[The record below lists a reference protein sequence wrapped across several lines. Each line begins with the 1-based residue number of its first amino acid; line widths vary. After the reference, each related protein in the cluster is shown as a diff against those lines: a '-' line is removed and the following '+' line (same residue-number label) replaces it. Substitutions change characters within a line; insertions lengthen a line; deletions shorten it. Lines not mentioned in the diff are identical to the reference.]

1 MSKLDNN
8 AATSAGSVA
17 ERFAYLDNARY
28 WVMLLVVIGH
38 TLTPFLDTDAARGLW
53 AWIYAF
59 HVPAFVF
66 LSGYAARNFRGK
78 PHQLRRMVGTLVIPF
93 LIIETTLQLITRHY
107 TGEPDPMKVLSPQW
121 LGWFLTALV
130 VWRLTTPLW
139 RAMKYPITVSILISL
154 LVPLTEVPNVLAL
167 PKVLG
172 FLPFYVAGMYMT
184 QERFERLSHTRARIA
199 GVLTLAIAF
208 AISHQI
214 APDRIASWLFWRHRY
229 GEAPLSAT
237 ALEGIWQRSQ
247 LLAVGF
253 LLTFAALSL
262 VPHKRSWTTAYGER
276 TLYAYLLHGYV
287 IILLEHEFGLFD
299 RLVDEGLPAVIGC
312 TIGAVIVANLL
323 MTPVVRMIF
332 RPIFEPKLTWL
343 FWPDSHDKPESDNRP
358 STQPEAAKTAD
369 KTSTSNETSSKPSS

>member
-1 MSKLDNN
+1 MSKLDDD
-8 AATSAGSVA
+8 AATSAGSAAA

-38 TLTPFLDTDAARGLW
+38 TLTPFLDTDAARGFW

-78 PHQLRRMVGTLVIPF
+78 PHQLRRMVGTLVIPY
-93 LIIETTLQLITRHY
+93 LIIETSLQLITRHY
-107 TGEPDPMKVLSPQW
+107 TGEPEPMKVLSPQW
-121 LGWFLTALV
+121 LGWFLAALV

-139 RAMKYPITVSILISL
+139 RAMKYPITVSILVSL

-184 QERFERLSHTRARIA
+184 KERFERLAHTRVRIA
-199 GVLTLAIAF
+199 GALTLAIAF
-208 AISHQI
+208 AVSHQI

-229 GEAPLSAT
+229 GEAPLDAT
-237 ALEGIWQRSQ
+237 ALEGMWQRSQ

-262 VPHKRSWTTAYGER
+262 VPHKRSWTTAYGAR

-287 IILLEHEFGLFD
+287 ILLLQYQFGLFD
-299 RLVDEGLPAVIGC
+299 RLLDESLPAVIAC
-312 TIGAVIVANLL
+312 TIGAVLVANIL
-323 MTPVVRMIF
+323 MTPVVRWIF
-332 RPIFEPKLTWL
+332 RPIFEPKLNWL
-343 FWPDSHDKPESDNRP
+343 FWPDSHDKPEKETEP
-358 STQPEAAKTAD
+358 STPPQAGATSRQPDRETRQGAA
-369 KTSTSNETSSKPSS
+369 E

>member
-1 MSKLDNN
+1 MSKPDN
-8 AATSAGSVA
+8 AAPSAGPA
-17 ERFAYLDNARY
+17 TERFAYLDNARY
-28 WVMLLVVIGH
+28 WVMLLVVVGH
-38 TLTPFLDTDAARGLW
+38 VLTPFLDTDAARGLW
-53 AWIYAF
+53 AWIYTF

-66 LSGYAARNFRGK
+66 VSGYAARNFRGK
-78 PHQLRRMVGTLVIPF
+78 PHQLRRIVGTLVIPY
-93 LIIETTLQLITRHY
+93 LIIETTLQLIMRHY

-184 QERFERLSHTRARIA
+184 RERFQRLAQLRVRIA
-199 GVLTLAIAF
+199 AVFTLAIAF

-237 ALEGIWQRSQ
+237 AFEGVWQRSQ

-262 VPHKRSWTTAYGER
+262 VPHKRSWTTAFGGR
-276 TLYAYLLHGYV
+276 TLYAYLLHGYL
-287 IILLEHEFGLFD
+287 ILLMEHEFGLFD
-299 RLVDEGLPAVIGC
+299 RLLDDGLPAVLACIV
-312 TIGAVIVANLL
+312 GAVIVANLL
-323 MTPVVRMIF
+323 MTPLVRTIF
-332 RPIFEPKLTWL
+332 RPIFEPQLNWL
-343 FWPDSHDKPESDNRP
+343 FWPDSHDKPENDSDV
-358 STQPEAAKTAD
+358 A
-369 KTSTSNETSSKPSS
+369 KPSPDPAPSAHSYDVKSKSSS

>member
-1 MSKLDNN
+1 MSKLDQ
-8 AATSAGSVA
+8 APPTSTGSTT
-17 ERFAYLDNARY
+17 ERVAYLDNARY

-38 TLTPFLDTDAARGLW
+38 TLTPFLDTDIVRGLW

-66 LSGYAARNFRGK
+66 ISGYAARNFSGK
-78 PHQLRRMVGTLVIPF
+78 PHQIRRMVGTLVIPF

-107 TGEPDPMKVLSPQW
+107 TSEPDPMMILSPQW

-130 VWRLTTPLW
+130 VWRLTTPVW

-167 PKVLG
+167 PKILG

-184 QERFERLSHTRARIA
+184 QDRFERLAQVRVRIA
-199 GVLTLAIAF
+199 SVVTLGIALF
-208 AISHQI
+208 VSYQI

-237 ALEGIWQRSQ
+237 ALEGMWQRSQ
-247 LLAVGF
+247 LLVVGF
-253 LLTFAALSL
+253 LLMFALLSL
-262 VPHKRSWTTAYGER
+262 IPHKKSWTTAFGER
-276 TLYAYLLHGYV
+276 TLYAYLLHGY
-287 IILLEHEFGLFD
+287 IILLLEHELRLFERIIDGGL
-299 RLVDEGLPAVIGC
+299 VAVLGC
-312 TIGAVIVANLL
+312 IVGAIIVANVL
-323 MTPVVRMIF
+323 MSPPVRMIF

-343 FWPDSHDKPESDNRP
+343 FRDKSD
-358 STQPEAAKTAD
+358 EA
-369 KTSTSNETSSKPSS
+369 SKPSTSS

>member
-1 MSKLDNN
+1 MSKLDGN
-8 AATSAGSVA
+8 AATSERSAT

-184 QERFERLSHTRARIA
+184 QERFERLSHLRIRIA

-262 VPHKRSWTTAYGER
+262 VPHKRSWTTAYGAR

-287 IILLEHEFGLFD
+287 ILLLQYQFNLFD
-299 RLVDEGLPAVIGC
+299 RLVDEGLPAVIAC
-312 TIGAVIVANLL
+312 SIGAVIVANIL
-323 MTPVVRMIF
+323 MTPLVGTIF

-343 FWPDSHDKPESDNRP
+343 FWPDSHDKPESESRT
-358 STQPEAAKTAD
+358 STQTDSEPAD
-369 KTSTSNETSSKPSS
+369 QTTSRPDKSPS

>member
-1 MSKLDNN
+1 MTKLDNN
-8 AATSAGSVA
+8 TATSPGAAA

-38 TLTPFLDTDAARGLW
+38 TLTPFLDTDAARGIW
-53 AWIYAF
+53 AFIYAF

-172 FLPFYVAGMYMT
+172 FLPFYVAGMYMN
-184 QERFERLSHTRARIA
+184 QERFERLCQARVRIA
-199 GVLTLAIAF
+199 GVLTLAVAF
-208 AISHQI
+208 AISNQI

-237 ALEGIWQRSQ
+237 AVEGIWQRSQ

-262 VPHKRSWTTAYGER
+262 VSHKRSWTTAYGER
-276 TLYAYLLHGYV
+276 TLYVYLLHGYV
-287 IILLEHEFGLFD
+287 ILLLEHEFGLFD
-299 RLVDEGLPAVIGC
+299 RLLDDGLPAVIGC

-332 RPIFEPKLTWL
+332 RPIFEPNLNWL
-343 FWPDSHDKPESDNRP
+343 FWPDSHDKPESENRP
-358 STQPEAAKTAD
+358 PSQPDDAKAPDT
-369 KTSTSNETSSKPSS
+369 TSTSDETSTKPG

>member
-1 MSKLDNN
+1 MSTLDSN
-8 AATSAGSVA
+8 AATSDGPAT

-78 PHQLRRMVGTLVIPF
+78 PHQLRRMVSTLVIPY

-107 TGEPDPMKVLSPQW
+107 TGEPDPMMVLSPQW
-121 LGWFLTALV
+121 LGWFLAALV
-130 VWRLTTPLW
+130 VWRLTTPIW

-172 FLPFYVAGMYMT
+172 FLPFYVVGMYMT
-184 QERFERLSHTRARIA
+184 RERFERLSHAASGSPACSPSPSPSRSATRSRPIE
-199 GVLTLAIAF
+199 
-208 AISHQI
+208 
-214 APDRIASWLFWRHRY
+214 IASWLFWRHRY
-229 GEAPLSAT
+229 EEAPLSAT

-262 VPHKRSWTTAYGER
+262 VSPSGRGRRPRRAHAVRLPAARLRHPLAADRVRAVRSP
-276 TLYAYLLHGYV
+276 
-287 IILLEHEFGLFD
+287 I
-299 RLVDEGLPAVIGC
+299 DEGVPAVIGC

-323 MTPVVRMIF
+323 MTPVVRKIF

-343 FWPDSHDKPESDNRP
+343 FWPDSHDKPESDERP
-358 STQPEAAKTAD
+358 STQPEAASPD
-369 KTSTSNETSSKPSS
+369 KTSTSDQTSSKPSR